1 MGKVFYYLSM
11 PQRISFL
18 PYSII
23 SILFFLCVNHFDGF
37 VQDAVLYT
45 LQAMHHIDSDRF
57 MGDIAFMYGSQDDF
71 TLFSPIYSFFIK
83 TFPIDTAALLLC
95 IIIHVLFA
103 FSVALTAWKWTKILR
118 CNWLAPIITLAFFA
132 LYSYGESRNE
142 FVFTIKTIEA
152 FPVPRTLSTT
162 LGFVGLAFFNSKWK
176 SLPCFILGTLIHPIT
191 AGWCLPLWCCYHFSK
206 IRIPILVFSALIP
219 LTIFVG
225 KEPWAEAPR
234 EWINIS
240 FGNGHGEQTWK
251 MLLFLFFFL
260 FVALKTNCPPVL
272 KRFLFA
278 FCLVLGI
285 ATYWLIAELSIHHIF
300 LHQAQVFR
308 IQWICQFFAVF
319 LSIWQT
325 SRIYILKVR
334 RKTTLSTY
342 EKIFFIFLLILWID
356 SSFVLSLLGLFSFSL
371 LFHTKKMSTLWLGII
386 FGICLS
392 CICLMIFWI
401 YSFEPCPKPEW
412 SYADKLLVMGP
423 LFGFCAAAILFL
435 SVKTSKLRLLG
446 VILSSALVCAI
457 LYAWTILPK
466 ENFGIAYILAALII
480 CCVLTWYKQ
489 YRAKTVV
496 FAVLTLF
503 SSIII
508 ILNYDHRPYEQKNS
522 ENAMNQFVQ
531 QPPFPYI
538 TNRGKILFS
547 VFDNGENIP
556 RLRFLSGG
564 YYDYQIEG
572 GAMFSK
578 QHKLA
583 VTLHEWK
590 IYGGEKEFD
599 SSWTIQNHEERA
611 SKISEILFDKDS
623 LQKRTAWLCKTGEIT
638 HLISDMQMSF
648 AARDSLTLQHGNK
661 IIRLY
666 PCL

>member
-11 PQRISFL
+11 LQRIPFL
-18 PYSII
+18 PYAII

-37 VQDAVLYT
+37 LQDAVLYT
-45 LQAMHHIDSDRF
+45 LQAMHHINPERF
-57 MGDIAFMYGSQDDF
+57 IGDIAFMYGSQDDF

-83 TFPIDTAALLLC
+83 TLPIDTAALLLC
-95 IIIHVLFA
+95 IIIHILFA
-103 FSVALTAWKWTKILR
+103 FSVALMAWKWTKKLH
-118 CNWLAPIITLAFFA
+118 CNWLAPIITLVFFA

-152 FPVPRTLSTT
+152 FPVPRTLSAA
-162 LGFVGLAFFNSKWK
+162 LGFMGLAFFKNKWK
-176 SLPCFILGTLIHPIT
+176 CLPYFVLGTLIHPIT

-206 IRIPILVFSALIP
+206 SRIPILVFSILIP
-219 LTIFVG
+219 LTIFWG
-225 KEPWAEAPR
+225 KEPWAEAPS

-240 FGNGHGEQTWK
+240 FTNGHGEQAWK
-251 MLLFLFFFL
+251 MFLFLFFFL
-260 FVALKTNCPPVL
+260 FVALKTNCPL
-272 KRFLFA
+272 AIKQFLLV

-285 ATYWLIAELSIHHIF
+285 ATYWLIAELTIHHIF
-300 LHQAQVFR
+300 LHQVQIFR

-334 RKTTLSTY
+334 RKITLSTY
-342 EKIFFIFLLILWID
+342 EKVFFISLLILWID
-356 SSFVLSLLGLFSFSL
+356 SSFVLSIFGFFSL
-371 LFHTKKMSTLWLGII
+371 SLFFHSAKRFTLWQGII
-386 FGICLS
+386 FCASLS
-392 CICLMIFWI
+392 CICLLI
-401 YSFEPCPKPEW
+401 YWVYGFIPCPKPEW
-412 SYADKLLVMGP
+412 SYADKLLVMNP

-435 SVKTSKLRLLG
+435 SVKRPRFRLLG
-446 VILSSALVCAI
+446 VILSFILICVI

-466 ENFGIAYILAALII
+466 ENFGFAYIFATLII
-480 CCVLTWYKQ
+480 CSFFAWHKQ
-489 YRAKTVV
+489 YRTRTIAFV
-496 FAVLTLF
+496 FLTLF

-508 ILNYDHRPYEQKNS
+508 ILNYDHRPHEQKDK
-522 ENAMNQFVQ
+522 EKAMNQFVQ
-531 QPPFPYI
+531 QPPFPHI

-599 SSWTIQNHEERA
+599 SSWIIQNHEERT
-611 SKISEILFDKDS
+611 SKISEILFNKDS
-623 LQKRTAWLCKTGEIT
+623 LQKRTIWLCRTGEIT
-638 HLISDMQMSF
+638 HLISDMQMPFVAS
-648 AARDSLTLQHGNK
+648 DSLTLQHGNK